1 MGVSKAVGEYNM
13 RTDIH
18 EMTDPFVAAASRRER
33 KAPQRLAA
41 TSGAVDLAPCAVDAV
56 FADESMPMFKERS
69 SRRDRSHS
77 EGESGAIAVAAP
89 VMNSDDALL
98 RSLSAQL
105 DLLNEQQREIRIL
118 LDQAGR
124 RRVDRMTS

>member
-1 MGVSKAVGEYNM
+1 M

-18 EMTDPFVAAASRRER
+18 EMTDPFIAAASRRGR
-33 KAPQRLAA
+33 K
-41 TSGAVDLAPCAVDAV
+41 TSNRPVTAMASVDLQPCAVDAA
-56 FADESMPMFKERS
+56 FADESMPMFKDRT

-77 EGESGAIAVAAP
+77 EGEQAAGATTVL
-89 VMNSDDALL
+89 NSDDALL

-105 DLLNEQQREIRIL
+105 DLLNEQQREIRVL

-124 RRVDRMTS
+124 RRVDRMSSQGN

>member
-1 MGVSKAVGEYNM
+1 M

-18 EMTDPFVAAASRRER
+18 EMTDPFIAAASRRGR
-33 KAPQRLAA
+33 KATQRPAA
-41 TSGAVDLAPCAVDAV
+41 SPASVDLQPCAVDAA
-56 FADESMPMFKERS
+56 FADESMPMLNKDRT

-77 EGESGAIAVAAP
+77 EGEPGAIAATTPAL
-89 VMNSDDALL
+89 NSDDALL